1 MMTQELFPTFFLEND
16 PYLNAIELEENIAS
30 SINSLRDEITNLKD
44 IIIKKL
50 QEDNERLRSRFSNL
64 ENLSKETSTNALEQY
79 GMRNNLVLRGYQIPL
94 QMINW
99 KTVISVLGNMYAE
112 VEFSDIEDCDRI
124 GKSDK
129 ANSKKPI
136 IRFGNR
142 KYCKYFSALLKI
154 KLEKCVR
161 CNPNTMIFFSENL
174 AMMNQNNACNCRKL
188 KRDGL
193 IFAYF
198 TRDCIHKKTI
208 FW

>member
-30 SINSLRDEITNLKD
+30 SINSLRAEITNLKD

-112 VEFSDIEDCDRI
+112 VESSDIEDCDRI

-142 KYCKYFSALLKI
+142 KYCKYFS
-154 KLEKCVR
+154 KCVR